1 MEPPITQTTSLWPRR
16 RPHRVTGDRAYDYP
30 SRRRELRQRGVR
42 PEIARRKTE
51 HGSGLG
57 RHRWVV
63 ERTFACLHNFKR
75 LLVRYERRAD
85 IHHALLALGCSL
97 VCLRRLRS
105 SI

>member
-1 MEPPITQTTSLWPRR
+1 VLA
-16 RPHRVTGDRAYDYP
+16 DRAYDHDKY
-30 SRRRELRQRGVR
+30 RRLVRQRGIKPV
-42 PEIARRKTE
+42 IARRQTE

-63 ERTFACLHNFKR
+63 ERTFAWLHNLKR
-75 LLVRYERRAD
+75 LLVRYERRPD

>member
-1 MEPPITQTTSLWPRR
+1 VGGRRGRPRR
-16 RPHRVTGDRAYDYP
+16 RPDVLLADRGYDHDKY
-30 SRRRELRQRGVR
+30 RRLVRARGIKPV
-42 PEIARRKTE
+42 IARRQTQ

-63 ERTFACLHNFKR
+63 ERTFAWLHNFKR

-97 VCLRRLRS
+97 VCFRRLRS